1 MAITTGDALI
11 VVDVQNDFC
20 EGGSLAVPGGE
31 DVVPVIN
38 GLVQYCESRQIPIFF
53 SRDWHPENHISFKEQ
68 GGPWPPHCVQGQK
81 GAAFHPELYIPSS
94 AAVISKAASPDKDA
108 YSAFDGT
115 ELLEMLRDQSILRV
129 FICGLATDYCVKST
143 ALDAL
148 KEGFEVFIVTDGIK
162 GVNVQ
167 PDDSSRALEELDQQG
182 AWLTTSYEA
191 VEF

>member
-94 AAVISKAASPDKDA
+94 AAVISKATSPDKDA

-115 ELLEMLRDQSILRV
+115 ELLEMLRGQSILRV

>member
-1 MAITTGDALI
+1 MSLTTGDALI

-38 GLVQYCESRQIPIFF
+38 GLVQYCESRQIPMFF

-94 AAVISKAASPDKDA
+94 AAVISKATSPDKDA

-115 ELLEMLRDQSILRV
+115 ELLEILRGQSILRV